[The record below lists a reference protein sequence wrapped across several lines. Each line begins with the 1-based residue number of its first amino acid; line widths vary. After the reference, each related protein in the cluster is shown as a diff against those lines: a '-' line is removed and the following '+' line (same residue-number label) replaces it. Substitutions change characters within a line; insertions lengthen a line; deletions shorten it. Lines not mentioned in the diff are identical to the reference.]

1 MYIYMF
7 ADYKIIGGDPEPPAS
22 DGPNCGYE
30 RKCPLKKVCPRCP
43 FIVPVSLFFLSS
55 GVPVSV

>member
-7 ADYKIIGGDPEPPAS
+7 ADYKIMGDPEPPAS

-30 RKCPLKKVCPRCP
+30 RKVP
-43 FIVPVSLFFLSS
+43 FEESLL
-55 GVPVSV
+55 